1 MSKMQ
6 TYKSSM
12 PAEVGGHLY
21 KPGEPFVT
29 DAEPAE
35 EWEKITVKE
44 AAIEETAQNPV
55 PDDADLE
62 ALPLTSLKAVA
73 FIRHVQGIDKL
84 DADGLKAAIRASYEP
99 RL

>member
-6 TYKSSM
+6 TYKSPM

-21 KPGEPFVT
+21 KAGEPFVT

-35 EWEKITVKE
+35 EWEKITEQE
-44 AAIEETAQNPV
+44 AVIEETAQNKV
-55 PDDADLE
+55 PDHADLE
-62 ALPLTSLKAVA
+62 SLPLTALKAVA
-73 FIRHVQGIDKL
+73 FLRHVQGIDKL
-84 DADGLKAAIRASYEP
+84 DNDGLKTAIRASYEP